1 VAAAGFKFP
10 APKPISIL
18 PVLPG
23 RGMKLSTVSLASME
37 LEITEIPSLQP
48 GEISLVEMHS
58 LLNIL
63 NVLHGELVVIGLH
76 LEDQTDLLRQGL
88 AICDRVKA
96 SFTDPV
102 QALQFAA
109 RLPEDEK
116 TILTEIAAAAARHP
130 AKADDA
136 DMRESTANIRS
147 VLHILRVRGQETLA
161 RAHAP
166 SEWVDYTIDGLRAD
180 FLEVFAAIEK
190 NSKGRYRIIYNLA
203 RQQPTDYFVGFA
215 IESTNGRSVAMPLLF
230 KDVMRDLLAN
240 ARKYTAPGGTI
251 NTGIYETATELRFV
265 VQDTGRGIPPDE
277 IQTVV
282 HFGRRG
288 SNAQQVRTMGGG
300 YGLTKAFLVTKRF
313 GGRFWIKSELGVGTR
328 ITLAVPRP
336 AA

>member
-1 VAAAGFKFP
+1 
-10 APKPISIL
+10 
-18 PVLPG
+18 
-23 RGMKLSTVSLASME
+23 ME
-37 LEITEIPSLQP
+37 LEITAIPSLQP

-76 LEDQTDLLRQGL
+76 LEDNPDLLREGL

-102 QALQFAA
+102 LALQFAA
-109 RLPEDEK
+109 HLLQDEK
-116 TILTEIAAAAARHP
+116 VILGEIAAAAARHP
-130 AKADDA
+130 AKAADA
-136 DMRESTANIRS
+136 DMQESTGNIHS
-147 VLHILRVRGQETLA
+147 VLRILEVRGQETLA
-161 RAHAP
+161 RAKAP
-166 SEWVDYTIDGLRAD
+166 AQWIDYTLDGLRAD

-203 RQQPTDYFVGFA
+203 RQQPSDYFVGFA
-215 IESTNGRSVAMPLLF
+215 IESTNGRTVAMPLFF
-230 KDVMRDLLAN
+230 KDVMRDLIAN

-251 NTGIYETATELRFV
+251 NTGIYETEKELRFV

-282 HFGRRG
+282 HYGQRG
-288 SNAQQVRTMGGG
+288 SNVQQVRTMGGG
-300 YGLTKAFLVTKRF
+300 YGLTKAFIVTKRF

-328 ITLAVPRP
+328 ITLVIPRP
-336 AA
+336 SATPAA